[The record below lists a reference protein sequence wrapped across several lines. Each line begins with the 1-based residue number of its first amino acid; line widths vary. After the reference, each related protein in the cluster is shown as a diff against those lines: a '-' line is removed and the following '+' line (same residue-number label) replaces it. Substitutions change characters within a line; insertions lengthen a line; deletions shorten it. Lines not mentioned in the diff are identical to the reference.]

1 MMGTPTDNQY
11 RETEQTY
18 HQANFGV
25 VEIDWSGDVT
35 ALGLRIQDLENQTR
49 IQKRIALSELQ
60 PAP

>member
-60 PAP
+60 PAR

>member
-1 MMGTPTDNQY
+1 MVGTPTDNQY

-35 ALGLRIQDLENQTR
+35 ALGLRIQDLEN
-49 IQKRIALSELQ
+49 
-60 PAP
+60 